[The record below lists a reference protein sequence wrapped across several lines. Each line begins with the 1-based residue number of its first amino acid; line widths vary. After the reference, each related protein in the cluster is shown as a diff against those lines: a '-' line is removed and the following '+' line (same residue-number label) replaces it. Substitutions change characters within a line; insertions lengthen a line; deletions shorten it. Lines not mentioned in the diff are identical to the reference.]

1 MEILTTLSA
10 GIAKAPCPVVAF
22 HTAQVST
29 AWANEA
35 HPSGHGRCWSPEF
48 LINGLRLLLQ
58 TLVGIFRGAWHMRVV
73 YPSFFGGLHS
83 SYQLRGAEQ
92 QCLNFLS
99 PPPSYQV
106 FAAKHIAVYMY
117 QLCDFNQI
125 N

>member
-35 HPSGHGRCWSPEF
+35 YPSGQGRCWSPEF

-73 YPSFFGGLHS
+73 YPSFLWWTPLFLPAQGCGTTVFEFPKSISFRPGVCSKTHS
-83 SYQLRGAEQ
+83 SLHV
-92 QCLNFLS
+92 
-99 PPPSYQV
+99 P
-106 FAAKHIAVYMY
+106 AV
-117 QLCDFNQI
+117 
-125 N
+125 